1 MFKALSPNKD
11 SSFFHGGSMRYHYEK
26 PAIYLSMYG
35 ETYECNHPIYDK
47 CTLFT
52 TSDKGLAVIQQR
64 FEDST
69 KTTWWGEI
77 DPWLT
82 DIIYLHP
89 KFKEYFESRASLATD
104 GLYPTVTVRQLMW
117 ALKMKPIPR
126 ERWETCFDRKD
137 I

>member
-1 MFKALSPNKD
+1 
-11 SSFFHGGSMRYHYEK
+11 MRYHYEK
-26 PAIYLSMYG
+26 PIAYASLYG
-35 ETYECNHPIYDK
+35 DRYVCNHPVYDV

-52 TSDKGLAVIQQR
+52 INNKGLAVIQQR
-64 FEDST
+64 HNRKD

-82 DIIYLHP
+82 DVLYLHP
-89 KFKEYFESRASLATD
+89 GFKEFFDKRSGPRTD
-104 GLYPTVTVRQLMW
+104 GLYPTVTIRQIMW
-117 ALKMKPIPR
+117 ALKIKPVKK